1 MGIEK
6 LDLPDVLSLSLD
18 GIQPQQAGDAGHST
32 EVGDIHVSL
41 ILALREMRPPAASL
55 RRLLEDHQV
64 DRRGVQVQQCTELT
78 RTPSARAGAISG
90 IDVRITPSG

>member
-6 LDLPDVLSLSLD
+6 LDLPDVLGLSLD

-41 ILALREMRPPAASL
+41 ILVTTLI
-55 RRLLEDHQV
+55 D
-64 DRRGVQVQQCTELT
+64 
-78 RTPSARAGAISG
+78 PS
-90 IDVRITPSG
+90 

>member
-41 ILALREMRPPAASL
+41 ILVTTLIDPSCNTDQAKNDSYRGFGGCVPPRHVSPSRA
-55 RRLLEDHQV
+55 E
-64 DRRGVQVQQCTELT
+64 
-78 RTPSARAGAISG
+78 RTGGG
-90 IDVRITPSG
+90 IRIGR